1 MSPPDAARLAQG
13 ELGGHALHLARRLR
27 ATWSA
32 RRPGPTED
40 AWARTWLSAAE
51 WELWQRH
58 RGHDRR
64 HTLAVARL
72 VSTCAPPD
80 TQPPE
85 WVLAAALLH
94 DIGKTAADLAVPGR
108 VVAALLTL
116 VGAST
121 APGRLGR
128 YLRYPSLGGALLEAA
143 GSDPQVV
150 AWAAQHH
157 WSPAQWTLPAQW
169 AQALAAA
176 DHFAV

>member
-1 MSPPDAARLAQG
+1 M
-13 ELGGHALHLARRLR
+13 
-27 ATWSA
+27 
-32 RRPGPTED
+32 
-40 AWARTWLSAAE
+40 
-51 WELWQRH
+51 
-58 RGHDRR
+58 
-64 HTLAVARL
+64 AVARL

-80 TQPPE
+80 TQPPQ

-128 YLRYPSLGGALLEAA
+128 YLRYPSLGRALLEAA